1 MVMLFIFAN
10 QSVIYR
16 LCISTPFNPQEVET
30 LKRSNEALSKDND
43 NKNNDV
49 VNLRKSF
56 TKLNED
62 LKKAVV
68 SKESLEQNAQSIL
81 QKLDQKADAVARE
94 KAQLEKIAEEK
105 QAEVVALTESN
116 SALERESASLKERV
130 ILLQQQEV
138 SQEQLQG
145 LMDRCA
151 QLSYEKGELE
161 SQVGE
166 LDKPRIG
173 RHPCKNN

>member
-1 MVMLFIFAN
+1 M
-10 QSVIYR
+10 
-16 LCISTPFNPQEVET
+16 ET

-130 ILLQQQEV
+130 ILLQQ
-138 SQEQLQG
+138 LLLILG
-145 LMDRCA
+145 
-151 QLSYEKGELE
+151 
-161 SQVGE
+161 
-166 LDKPRIG
+166 
-173 RHPCKNN
+173 